1 MKNTFSTSWNSST
14 QVRKQR
20 KYRYNAPLHIRSSF
34 VNVHLDASLRTETG
48 KRSVQ
53 VKKGDTVKVLRG
65 SFKGKSGKVE
75 RVSLAYTKVYVTG
88 VDMPKGDGTKK
99 LLPLDPT
106 NLMITSL
113 DKSDKNRIKGK
124 ETKNG

>member
-1 MKNTFSTSWNSST
+1 MKSAFSVSWNSST

-34 VNVHLDASLRTETG
+34 VHVHLDASLRKELG
-48 KRSVQ
+48 KRAIQ
-53 VKKGDTVKVLRG
+53 VRKGDTIKVLRG

-75 RVSLAYTKVYVTG
+75 RVSLKYSKIYVTG
-88 VDMPKGDGTKK
+88 IDLPKGDGLKK

-106 NLMITSL
+106 NLMITTL
-113 DKSDKNRIKGK
+113 DKSDKNRFNIK
-124 ETKNG
+124 EAKNG